1 MHVRRGGART
11 ATAWATIPPIDC
23 PKRSTRSQ
31 PRASTTAT
39 TSAAIASMLPCTS
52 PRRRADAAVADGD
65 DVPLLGEPVHDARVP
80 VVEVRTEV
88 RQRDE
93 GDAGPWSELTVD
105 DVSTGCRDC

>member
-1 MHVRRGGART
+1 
-11 ATAWATIPPIDC
+11 
-23 PKRSTRSQ
+23 
-31 PRASTTAT
+31 
-39 TSAAIASMLPCTS
+39 MLPCTS